1 MGKSNPLLGNA
12 ASMMMRVLSVN
23 VGSPKQVQVRN
34 ARVLTSIF
42 KSPVEGRVAVRRH
55 NIAGDK
61 QSDLTVHGGPYKA
74 VYCYPGEHYIFW
86 HEQLPGM
93 DLSYGNFGENLT
105 TEGLIEDAVYIG
117 DQFRIGSSLL
127 LVTQPR
133 MPCFKLAIRF
143 GRADMVKKFWQSGR
157 SGIYFS
163 VVEEGDVAAG
173 DLIERTAR
181 GPEAVSVAD
190 VVKLYRGDEKN
201 PELLERAL
209 RAPLAGGWKKE
220 LQERRAQ
227 LSLYSE

>member
-1 MGKSNPLLGNA
+1 
-12 ASMMMRVLSVN
+12 MRVLSVN
-23 VGSPKQVQVRN
+23 VGSPRQLQLRN
-34 ARVLTSIF
+34 NRTVLTSIF

-61 QSDLTVHGGPYKA
+61 QSDLTVHGGPHKA
-74 VYCYPGEHYIFW
+74 VYCYPGEHYSFW
-86 HEQLPGM
+86 NEQLPGM
-93 DLSYGNFGENLT
+93 NLSYGIFGENLT

-117 DQFRIGSSLL
+117 DQFRLGSSVLQ
-127 LVTQPR
+127 VTQPR
-133 MPCFKLAIRF
+133 MPCFKLGIRF

-181 GPEAVSVAD
+181 GAEAVSVAD
-190 VVKLYRGDEKN
+190 VVKLYRGDEKD

-209 RAPLAGGWKKE
+209 RAPLSGGWKKQ
-220 LQERRAQ
+220 LQERREQ